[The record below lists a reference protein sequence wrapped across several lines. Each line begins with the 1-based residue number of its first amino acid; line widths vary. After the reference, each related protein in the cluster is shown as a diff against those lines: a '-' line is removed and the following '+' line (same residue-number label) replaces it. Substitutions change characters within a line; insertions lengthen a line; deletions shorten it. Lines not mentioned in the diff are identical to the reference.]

1 MEYLSKFII
10 TIVTTIIFMSAV
22 EIIAPDNSMKKYIK
36 FVLGLILISIMINPI
51 VYLFTKGEQE
61 IVATIKN
68 YENSLNDDLE
78 STTEERTSDDREV
91 AFKEN
96 LNKNCEKLL
105 GEEFSSKEFK
115 SEIECVIDFE
125 NMTYSIEKVKI
136 GVEDKGIKVIEKIRI
151 NKDESTETISGDD
164 NIEGK
169 EEIKSYLSKVLNI
182 SQEKIDIYKLE
193 G

>member
-1 MEYLSKFII
+1 MEYLSNFII

-68 YENSLNDDLE
+68 YENSLYGNYE
-78 STTEERTSDDREV
+78 STIDINAVDDREQ
-91 AFKEN
+91 AIKEN

-105 GEEFSSKEFK
+105 SEEFSNKDFK
-115 SEIECVIDFE
+115 SDIECSFDFE
-125 NMTYSIEKVKI
+125 NMTYSIEKVEI
-136 GVEDKGIKVIEKIRI
+136 GVVDKGIKVIEKIKI
-151 NKDESTETISGDD
+151 NKNQSAEAISDND
-164 NIEGK
+164 NIK
-169 EEIKSYLSKVLNI
+169 EEESIKSYLSELLNI

>member
-1 MEYLSKFII
+1 
-10 TIVTTIIFMSAV
+10 MSAV

-61 IVATIKN
+61 IVTTIKN
-68 YENSLNDDLE
+68 YENSLSDDLG
-78 STTEERTSDDREV
+78 SNTGERTSDDREV

-105 GEEFSSKEFK
+105 SEEFSNREFK
-115 SEIECVIDFE
+115 SEIECSVDFE
-125 NMTYSIEKVKI
+125 NMSYSIEKVKI

-151 NKDESTETISGDD
+151 NKNESTETISSDD

>member
-1 MEYLSKFII
+1 MEYLSNFII

-68 YENSLNDDLE
+68 YENSLYGNYE
-78 STTEERTSDDREV
+78 STIGINAVEDREQ
-91 AFKEN
+91 AIKEN

-105 GEEFSSKEFK
+105 SEEFSNKDFK
-115 SEIECVIDFE
+115 SDIECSFDFE
-125 NMTYSIEKVKI
+125 NMTYSIEKVEI
-136 GVEDKGIKVIEKIRI
+136 GVVDKGIKVIEKIKI
-151 NKDESTETISGDD
+151 NKNQSAEAISDND
-164 NIEGK
+164 NIK
-169 EEIKSYLSKVLNI
+169 EEESIKSYLSELLNI

>member
-1 MEYLSKFII
+1 MEYLSNFII

-68 YENSLNDDLE
+68 YENSLYGNYE
-78 STTEERTSDDREV
+78 STIGINAVEDREQ
-91 AFKEN
+91 AIKEN

-105 GEEFSSKEFK
+105 SEEFSNKDFK
-115 SEIECVIDFE
+115 SDIECSFDFE
-125 NMTYSIEKVKI
+125 NMTYSIEKVEI
-136 GVEDKGIKVIEKIRI
+136 GVMDKGIKVIEKIKI
-151 NKDESTETISGDD
+151 NKNQSAEAISD
-164 NIEGK
+164 NNNIK
-169 EEIKSYLSKVLNI
+169 EEESIKSYLSELLNI